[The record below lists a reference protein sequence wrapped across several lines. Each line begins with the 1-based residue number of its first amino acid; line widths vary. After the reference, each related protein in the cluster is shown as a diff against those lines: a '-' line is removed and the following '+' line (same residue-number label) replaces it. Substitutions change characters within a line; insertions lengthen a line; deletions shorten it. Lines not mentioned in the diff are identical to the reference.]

1 MELLNFVIDMRGRT
15 ISALAV
21 TMLLGA
27 CGTSSL
33 KEKDMESDSIGKGV
47 SVPKATTELCRDV
60 CDGLVAYYPFFGN
73 ARDTSGNSLD
83 GLVKGAT
90 LTTDRDGNEN
100 RAYQFKGKTFD
111 NGTTTHIELPF
122 SSLTQNLE
130 QSDYSVAAWVKP
142 ESDPPGSD
150 GNWYAYGIIHN
161 NKGYGLRYHYRPTLE
176 MSNHLYYDNGTSLSW
191 GGQQSGYQYSGK
203 YYHVAGVVSVTNRT
217 TTIYINGQAA
227 AWGSQKWRDWDTSG
241 VPDPAKY
248 NATWRIGS
256 LNPTS
261 VTSPNTLDGVI
272 DEIRMY
278 NRALTSSEVETIY
291 RGTPSDNTTPEM
303 RKTTATCSRVCD
315 GLVLYMPMID
325 NTTDVN
331 TDTFGNTIDN
341 NTLSVSTD
349 NSSTTPTLASDR
361 DSNDNASYR
370 FDGTDDFLQVDNVS
384 SIALESGSFSVSV
397 IAKFSSLSTDWQQ
410 DSTGADHFS
419 RGAIFHSEYNYSFW
433 LGYHFY
439 PAGTNNL
446 WFSVHK
452 SSGSGDWSNAITS
465 KINPL
470 EYNLYTGVADKTN
483 GIVKLYVNGEL
494 MGGESW
500 DGTTYQSSN
509 KWYLGIM
516 SQPSSEKY
524 LRGNLDGWI
533 DEVRVYNRALSAD
546 EVRALYAY

>member
-27 CGTSSL
+27 CGTASL

-47 SVPKATTELCRDV
+47 SVPKATTELCGDV

-83 GLVKGAT
+83 GLVKDAT

-100 RAYQFKGKTFD
+100 RAYKFNGKTFD
-111 NGTTTHIELPF
+111 NGTTTHIELPL

-142 ESDPPGSD
+142 ESDPPGSLD
-150 GNWYAYGIIHN
+150 NWYAYGMIHSYSSIHD
-161 NKGYGLRYHYRPTLE
+161 YGLRYHWSNCFE
-176 MSNHLYYDNGTSLSW
+176 MGNPVFYDNQTEISW
-191 GGQQSGYQYSGK
+191 GGASACQKDFNQ
-203 YYHVAGVVSVTNRT
+203 YYHVVGVGDSTNGNTKIYVNGKLEHTRT
-217 TTIYINGQAA
+217 WEN
-227 AWGSQKWRDWDTSG
+227 SG
-241 VPDPAKY
+241 KPDPSKV
-248 NATWRIGS
+248 NKKWFIGS
-256 LNPTS
+256 MNPTS
-261 VTSPNTLDGVI
+261 VTNPLTMEGVI

-331 TDTFGNTIDN
+331 TDNFGNTIDN
-341 NTLSVSTD
+341 STLIVSTD

-361 DSNDNASYR
+361 DSVDNASYQ
-370 FDGTDDFLQVDNVS
+370 FDGTDDYFQIDNVS
-384 SIALESGSFSVSV
+384 SIALESGSFSVATIVKINKSSQEWITYSGGQFSKGKIMHGENYTFVLGYHWYPEGTNNLYFSV
-397 IAKFSSLSTDWQQ
+397 QNSSD
-410 DSTGADHFS
+410 DSTGAWNS
-419 RGAIFHSEYNYSFW
+419 Q
-433 LGYHFY
+433 
-439 PAGTNNL
+439 T
-446 WFSVHK
+446 
-452 SSGSGDWSNAITS
+452 
-465 KINPL
+465 NPL
-470 EYNLYTGVADKTN
+470 QYNHIVGVADRASGTVN
-483 GIVKLYVNGEL
+483 LYVNGTL
-494 MGGESW
+494 MAGTAW
-500 DGTTYQSSN
+500 DGNIKNPATKWTIGLSGNSS
-509 KWYLGIM
+509 WE
-516 SQPSSEKY
+516 EKH
-524 LRGNLDGWI
+524 RGNLDGWI

-546 EVRALYAY
+546 EVRALYSY

>member
-47 SVPKATTELCRDV
+47 SVPKATTELCGDV

-90 LTTDRDGNEN
+90 LTTDRDGNAN

-111 NGTTTHIELPF
+111 NGTTTHIELPL

-130 QSDYSVAAWVKP
+130 QSDYSLVAWVKP
-142 ESDPPGSD
+142 ESDPPGSLD
-150 GNWYAYGIIHN
+150 NWYAYGMIHSYSSIHD
-161 NKGYGLRYHYRPTLE
+161 YGLRYHWSNCFE
-176 MSNHLYYDNGTSLSW
+176 MGNPVFYDNQTEISW
-191 GGQQSGYQYSGK
+191 GGASACQKDFNQ
-203 YYHVAGVVSVTNRT
+203 YYHVVGVGDSTNGNTKIYVNGKLEHTRT
-217 TTIYINGQAA
+217 WEN
-227 AWGSQKWRDWDTSG
+227 SG
-241 VPDPAKY
+241 KPDPSKV
-248 NATWRIGS
+248 NKKWFIGS
-256 LNPTS
+256 MNPTS
-261 VTSPNTLDGVI
+261 VTNPLTMEGVI

-331 TDTFGNTIDN
+331 TDNFGNTIDN
-341 NTLSVSTD
+341 STLIVSTD

-361 DSNDNASYR
+361 DSVDNASYQ
-370 FDGTDDFLQVDNVS
+370 FDGTDDYFQIDNVS
-384 SIALESGSFSVSV
+384 SIALESGSFSVATIVKINKSSQEWITYSGGQFSKGKIMHGENYTFVLGYHWYPEGTNNLYFSV
-397 IAKFSSLSTDWQQ
+397 HNSSD
-410 DSTGADHFS
+410 DSTGAWNS
-419 RGAIFHSEYNYSFW
+419 Q
-433 LGYHFY
+433 
-439 PAGTNNL
+439 T
-446 WFSVHK
+446 
-452 SSGSGDWSNAITS
+452 
-465 KINPL
+465 NPL
-470 EYNLYTGVADKTN
+470 QYNHIVGVADRASGTVN
-483 GIVKLYVNGEL
+483 LYVNGTL
-494 MGGESW
+494 MAVTAW
-500 DGTTYQSSN
+500 DGNIKNPATKWTIGLSGNSS
-509 KWYLGIM
+509 WE
-516 SQPSSEKY
+516 EKH
-524 LRGNLDGWI
+524 RGNLDG
-533 DEVRVYNRALSAD
+533 
-546 EVRALYAY
+546 

>member
-73 ARDTSGNSLD
+73 TRDTSGNSLD

-100 RAYQFKGKTFD
+100 RAYKFNGKTFD
-111 NGTTTHIELPF
+111 NGTTTHIELPL

-142 ESDPPGSD
+142 ESDPPGSLD
-150 GNWYAYGIIHN
+150 NWYAYGMIHSYSSIHD
-161 NKGYGLRYHYRPTLE
+161 YGLRYHWSNCFE
-176 MSNHLYYDNGTSLSW
+176 MGNPVFYDNQTEISW
-191 GGQQSGYQYSGK
+191 GGASACQKDFNQ
-203 YYHVAGVVSVTNRT
+203 YYHVVGVGDSTNGNTKIYVNGKLEHTRT
-217 TTIYINGQAA
+217 WEN
-227 AWGSQKWRDWDTSG
+227 SG
-241 VPDPAKY
+241 KPDPSKV
-248 NATWRIGS
+248 NKKWFIGS
-256 LNPTS
+256 MNPTS
-261 VTSPNTLDGVI
+261 VTNPLTMEGVI

-291 RGTPSDNTTPEM
+291 RGTPSDNTAPEM

-331 TDTFGNTIDN
+331 TDNFGNTIDN
-341 NTLSVSTD
+341 STLIVSTD

-361 DSNDNASYR
+361 DSVDNASYQ
-370 FDGTDDFLQVDNVS
+370 FDGTDDYFQIDNVS
-384 SIALESGSFSVSV
+384 SIALESGSFSVATIVKINKSSQEWITYSGGQFSKGKIMHGENYTFVLGYHWYPEGTNNLYFSV
-397 IAKFSSLSTDWQQ
+397 QNSSD
-410 DSTGADHFS
+410 DSTGAWNS
-419 RGAIFHSEYNYSFW
+419 Q
-433 LGYHFY
+433 
-439 PAGTNNL
+439 T
-446 WFSVHK
+446 
-452 SSGSGDWSNAITS
+452 
-465 KINPL
+465 NPL
-470 EYNLYTGVADKTN
+470 QYNHIVGVADRASGTVN
-483 GIVKLYVNGEL
+483 LYVNGTL
-494 MGGESW
+494 MAGTAW
-500 DGTTYQSSN
+500 DGNIKNPATKWTIGLSGNSS
-509 KWYLGIM
+509 WE
-516 SQPSSEKY
+516 EKH
-524 LRGNLDGWI
+524 RGNLDGWI

-546 EVRALYAY
+546 EVRALYSY

>member
-15 ISALAV
+15 IAALAV

-90 LTTDRDGNEN
+90 LTTDRDGNAN
-100 RAYQFKGKTFD
+100 RAYQFNGKTFD
-111 NGTTTHIELPF
+111 NGTTTHIELPL

-130 QSDYSVAAWVKP
+130 QSDYSLVAWVKP
-142 ESDPPGSD
+142 ESDPPGSLD
-150 GNWYAYGIIHN
+150 NWYAYGMIHSYSSIHD
-161 NKGYGLRYHYRPTLE
+161 YGLRYHWSNCFE
-176 MSNHLYYDNGTSLSW
+176 MGNPVFYDNQTEISW
-191 GGQQSGYQYSGK
+191 GGASACQKDFNQ
-203 YYHVAGVVSVTNRT
+203 YYHVVGVGDSTNDNTKIYVNGKLEHTRT
-217 TTIYINGQAA
+217 WEN
-227 AWGSQKWRDWDTSG
+227 SG
-241 VPDPAKY
+241 KPDPSKV
-248 NATWRIGS
+248 NKKWFIGS
-256 LNPTS
+256 MNPTS
-261 VTSPNTLDGVI
+261 VTSPLTMEGVI

-278 NRALTSSEVETIY
+278 NRTLTALEIETIY
-291 RGTPSDNTTPEM
+291 RGTAGDNATPEM

-349 NSSTTPTLASDR
+349 NSSNTPTLASDR

-384 SIALESGSFSVSV
+384 SIALESGSFTISMIAKLNNLSQDWITYSGGQYAKNTLFGTNSVS
-397 IAKFSSLSTDWQQ
+397 I
-410 DSTGADHFS
+410 
-419 RGAIFHSEYNYSFW
+419 E
-433 LGYHFY
+433 LGYQTY
-439 PAGTNNL
+439 PG
-446 WFSVHK
+446 
-452 SSGSGDWSNAITS
+452 SGSGLTHNLNFGVWNGNSWTQMFISTT
-465 KINPL
+465 NPL
-470 EYNLYTGVADKTN
+470 SYQNIVAVADRIQ
-483 GIVKLYVNGEL
+483 GVLMLYVDGAL
-494 MGGESW
+494 VSGESW
-500 DGTTYQSSN
+500 DKTISSSSN
-509 KWYLGIM
+509 WKLGM
-516 SQPSSEKY
+516 QATTAWEEKN
-524 LRGNLDGWI
+524 RGNLDGWI

-546 EVRALYAY
+546 EVRALYSY

>member
-15 ISALAV
+15 ILALAV
-21 TMLLGA
+21 TVLLGA

-73 ARDTSGNSLD
+73 TRDTSGNSLD

-90 LTTDRDGNEN
+90 LTTDRDGNAN
-100 RAYQFKGKTFD
+100 RAYQFNGKTFD
-111 NGTTTHIELPF
+111 NGTTTHIELPL

-130 QSDYSVAAWVKP
+130 QSDYSVVAWVKP

-150 GNWYAYGIIHN
+150 SNWYAYGIIHN

-176 MSNHLYYDNGTSLSW
+176 MSNHLYYDNGTSLNW

-227 AWGSQKWRDWDTSG
+227 GWGSQKWRDWDTSG
-241 VPDPAKY
+241 VPDPSKY

-256 LNPTS
+256 LNPTNVS
-261 VTSPNTLDGVI
+261 NPNTLDGVI

-278 NRALTSSEVETIY
+278 NRALTPSEVETIY

-341 NTLSVSTD
+341 NTLRVSTD
-349 NSSTTPTLASDR
+349 NSSTSPTLASDR

-370 FDGTDDFLQVDNVS
+370 FDGTNDFLQVDNVS
-384 SIALESGSFSVSV
+384 SIALESGSFSVAAIVKVNQSSDEWIDYSGGQFSKGKIMHGDNYTFIMGYHWYPEGTNNLYFSV
-397 IAKFSSLSTDWQQ
+397 QNSSD
-410 DSTGADHFS
+410 DSTGAWNS
-419 RGAIFHSEYNYSFW
+419 Q
-433 LGYHFY
+433 
-439 PAGTNNL
+439 T
-446 WFSVHK
+446 
-452 SSGSGDWSNAITS
+452 
-465 KINPL
+465 NPL
-470 EYNLYTGVADKTN
+470 QYNHIVGVADRASGTVN
-483 GIVKLYVNGEL
+483 LYVNGTL
-494 MGGESW
+494 MAGTAW
-500 DGTTYQSSN
+500 DGNIKNPATKWTIGLSGNSS
-509 KWYLGIM
+509 WE
-516 SQPSSEKY
+516 EKH
-524 LRGNLDGWI
+524 RGNLDGWI

-546 EVRALYAY
+546 EVRALYSY

>member
-73 ARDTSGNSLD
+73 TRDTSGNSLD

-100 RAYQFKGKTFD
+100 RAYKFNGKTFD
-111 NGTTTHIELPF
+111 NGTTTHIELPL

-142 ESDPPGSD
+142 ESDPPGSLD
-150 GNWYAYGIIHN
+150 NWYAYGMIHSYSSIHD
-161 NKGYGLRYHYRPTLE
+161 YGLRYHWSNCFE
-176 MSNHLYYDNGTSLSW
+176 MGNPVFYDNQTEISW
-191 GGQQSGYQYSGK
+191 GGASACQKDFNQ
-203 YYHVAGVVSVTNRT
+203 YYHVVGVGDSTNGNTKIYVNGKLEHTRT
-217 TTIYINGQAA
+217 WEN
-227 AWGSQKWRDWDTSG
+227 SG
-241 VPDPAKY
+241 KPDPSKV
-248 NATWRIGS
+248 NKKWFIGS
-256 LNPTS
+256 MNPTS
-261 VTSPNTLDGVI
+261 VTNPLTMEGVI

-331 TDTFGNTIDN
+331 TDNFGNTIDN
-341 NTLSVSTD
+341 STLIVSTD

-361 DSNDNASYR
+361 DSVDNASYQ
-370 FDGTDDFLQVDNVS
+370 FDGTDDYFQIDNVS
-384 SIALESGSFSVSV
+384 SIALESGSFSVATIVKINKSSQEWITYSGGQFSKGKIMHGENYTFVLGYHWYPEGTNNLYFSV
-397 IAKFSSLSTDWQQ
+397 QNSSD
-410 DSTGADHFS
+410 DSTGAWNS
-419 RGAIFHSEYNYSFW
+419 Q
-433 LGYHFY
+433 
-439 PAGTNNL
+439 T
-446 WFSVHK
+446 
-452 SSGSGDWSNAITS
+452 
-465 KINPL
+465 NPL
-470 EYNLYTGVADKTN
+470 QYNHIVGVADRASGTVN
-483 GIVKLYVNGEL
+483 LYVNGTL
-494 MGGESW
+494 MAGTAW
-500 DGTTYQSSN
+500 DGNIKNPATKWTIGLSGNSS
-509 KWYLGIM
+509 WE
-516 SQPSSEKY
+516 EKH
-524 LRGNLDGWI
+524 RGNLDGWI

-546 EVRALYAY
+546 EVRALYSY

>member
-27 CGTSSL
+27 CGTASL

-47 SVPKATTELCRDV
+47 SVPKATTELCGDV

-100 RAYQFKGKTFD
+100 RAYKFNGKTFD
-111 NGTTTHIELPF
+111 NGTTTHIELPL

-130 QSDYSVAAWVKP
+130 QSDYSFAAWVKP
-142 ESDPPGSD
+142 ESDPPGSLD
-150 GNWYAYGIIHN
+150 NWYAYGMIHSYSSIHD
-161 NKGYGLRYHYRPTLE
+161 YGLRYHWSNCFE
-176 MSNHLYYDNGTSLSW
+176 MGNPVFYDNQTEISW
-191 GGQQSGYQYSGK
+191 GGASACQKDFNQ
-203 YYHVAGVVSVTNRT
+203 YYHVVGVGDSTNGNTKIYVNGKLEHTRT
-217 TTIYINGQAA
+217 WEN
-227 AWGSQKWRDWDTSG
+227 SG
-241 VPDPAKY
+241 KPDPSKV
-248 NATWRIGS
+248 NKKWFIGS
-256 LNPTS
+256 MNPTS
-261 VTSPNTLDGVI
+261 VTNPLTMEGVI

-331 TDTFGNTIDN
+331 TDNFGNTIDN
-341 NTLSVSTD
+341 STLIVSTD

-361 DSNDNASYR
+361 DSVDNASYQ
-370 FDGTDDFLQVDNVS
+370 FDGTDDYFQIDNVS
-384 SIALESGSFSVSV
+384 SIALESGSFSVATIVKINKSSEEWITYSGGQFSKGKIMHGENYTFVLGYHWYPEGTNNLYFSV
-397 IAKFSSLSTDWQQ
+397 QNSSD
-410 DSTGADHFS
+410 DSTGAWNS
-419 RGAIFHSEYNYSFW
+419 Q
-433 LGYHFY
+433 
-439 PAGTNNL
+439 T
-446 WFSVHK
+446 
-452 SSGSGDWSNAITS
+452 
-465 KINPL
+465 NPL
-470 EYNLYTGVADKTN
+470 QYNHIVGVADRASGTVN
-483 GIVKLYVNGEL
+483 LYVNGTL
-494 MGGESW
+494 MAGTAW
-500 DGTTYQSSN
+500 DGNIKNPATKWTIGLSGNSS
-509 KWYLGIM
+509 WE
-516 SQPSSEKY
+516 EKH
-524 LRGNLDGWI
+524 RGNLDGWI

-546 EVRALYAY
+546 EVRALYSY

>member
-27 CGTSSL
+27 CGTASL

-47 SVPKATTELCRDV
+47 SVPKATTELCGDV

-100 RAYQFKGKTFD
+100 RAYKFNGKTFD
-111 NGTTTHIELPF
+111 NGTTTHIELPL

-130 QSDYSVAAWVKP
+130 QSDYSFAAWVKP
-142 ESDPPGSD
+142 ESDPPGSLD
-150 GNWYAYGIIHN
+150 NWYAYGMIHSYSSIHD
-161 NKGYGLRYHYRPTLE
+161 YGLRYHWSNCFE
-176 MSNHLYYDNGTSLSW
+176 MGNPVFYDNQTEISW
-191 GGQQSGYQYSGK
+191 GGASACQKDFNQ
-203 YYHVAGVVSVTNRT
+203 YYHVVGVGDSTNGNTKIYVNGKLEHTRT
-217 TTIYINGQAA
+217 WEN
-227 AWGSQKWRDWDTSG
+227 SG
-241 VPDPAKY
+241 KPDPSKV
-248 NATWRIGS
+248 NKKWFIGS
-256 LNPTS
+256 MNPTS
-261 VTSPNTLDGVI
+261 VTNPLTMEGVI

-331 TDTFGNTIDN
+331 TDNFGNTIDN
-341 NTLSVSTD
+341 STLIVSTD

-361 DSNDNASYR
+361 DSVDNASYQ
-370 FDGTDDFLQVDNVS
+370 FDGTDDYLQIDNVS
-384 SIALESGSFSVSV
+384 SIALESGSFSVATIVKINKSSEEWITYSGGQFSKGKIMHGENYTFVLGYHWYPEGTNNLYFSV
-397 IAKFSSLSTDWQQ
+397 QNSSD
-410 DSTGADHFS
+410 DSTGAWNS
-419 RGAIFHSEYNYSFW
+419 Q
-433 LGYHFY
+433 
-439 PAGTNNL
+439 T
-446 WFSVHK
+446 
-452 SSGSGDWSNAITS
+452 
-465 KINPL
+465 NPL
-470 EYNLYTGVADKTN
+470 QYNHIVGVADRASGTVN
-483 GIVKLYVNGEL
+483 LYVNGTL
-494 MGGESW
+494 MAGTAW
-500 DGTTYQSSN
+500 DGNIKNPATKWTIGLSGNSS
-509 KWYLGIM
+509 WE
-516 SQPSSEKY
+516 EKH
-524 LRGNLDGWI
+524 RGNLDGWI
-533 DEVRVYNRALSAD
+533 DEVRVYNRPLSAD